1 MPAARSRLWLIAAQI
16 VHAPFAAP
24 ARGEMGERAVDQVG
38 EGGFDDRVPAVGD
51 VSGGGGF
58 DAVGEE
64 RVVPPDR
71 EQFVEAGPVADS
83 AYDQPGG
90 DRLLGRCE
98 RGERGDLGDFGV
110 GDPFPVS
117 GSTTAPG

>member
-1 MPAARSRLWLIAAQI
+1 MRAGTLIRVRRRVAPRATASAGPAMVPAARSRLWLIAAQI

-71 EQFVEAGPVADS
+71 EQFVEAGRVRWS
-83 AYDQPGG
+83 
-90 DRLLGRCE
+90 
-98 RGERGDLGDFGV
+98 V
-110 GDPFPVS
+110 
-117 GSTTAPG
+117 